1 VIGEPGK
8 GLDAY
13 LAELEAGLDESK
25 ANSGLL
31 WPRTPLDG
39 AEYQARISQR
49 VGVSDVAVDDPHSRP
64 NRIVRLVACLRDAG
78 IMPAAFSLVDI
89 ACGDGRILLELKH
102 RFPESSC
109 FGVDLNAGVFPA
121 HREAEAA
128 GVVMRRVLI
137 QDLFAVPPPRQFDLA
152 LMLNTY
158 RGWENA
164 DLPEDDRDLPR
175 IADEWLGANARL
187 IVLTAT
193 ADQLPPWRERGFA
206 VTDFGPGEDDSRL
219 VLVSREP
226 LPLRLRVAALI
237 SRRRG

>member
-1 VIGEPGK
+1 MT

-25 ANSGLL
+25 VDSGLL

-39 AEYQARISQR
+39 EEYQERISQR

-64 NRIVRLVACLRDAG
+64 NRMVRLIARLRDVG
-78 IMPAAFSLVDI
+78 VVPADFSLVDI
-89 ACGDGRILLELKH
+89 ACGDGLILLELKR

-137 QDLFAVPPPRQFDLA
+137 QDLFAAAAPRQFDLA

-164 DLPEDDRDLPR
+164 DLPEEDRDLPR
-175 IADEWLGANARL
+175 AADAWLEANARL

-226 LPLRLRVAALI
+226 LPLRLRAGALI